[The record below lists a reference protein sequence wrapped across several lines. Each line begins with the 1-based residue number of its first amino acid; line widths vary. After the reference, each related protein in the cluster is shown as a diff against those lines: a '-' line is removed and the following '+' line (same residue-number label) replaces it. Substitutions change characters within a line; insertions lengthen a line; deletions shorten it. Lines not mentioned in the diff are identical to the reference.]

1 MAKRKV
7 ELTDDQREK
16 NELILARIESEKA
29 RLFEETR
36 ALQQQFRRNIK
47 RKRAKGHSVSGFE
60 EAEQRSSPSYDLD

>member
-7 ELTDDQREK
+7 ELTEEQKRR
-16 NELILARIESEKA
+16 NAMILARIEAEKA

-47 RKRAKGHSVSGFE
+47 RKRMRDRRNGME
-60 EAEQRSSPSYDLD
+60 DPDE

>member
-7 ELTDDQREK
+7 ELTNNQVKRND
-16 NELILARIESEKA
+16 LILARIETEKN

-47 RKRAKGHSVSGFE
+47 RKRAEGKNMIQE
-60 EAEQRSSPSYDLD
+60 RIYIDD

>member
-7 ELTDDQREK
+7 ELTSDQK
-16 NELILARIESEKA
+16 NRNLMILAAIDAERD

-47 RKRAKGHSVSGFE
+47 RKRSKSRVIAE
-60 EAEQRSSPSYDLD
+60 EAYID

>member
-7 ELTDDQREK
+7 ELTDEQKLR
-16 NELILARIESEKA
+16 NQMILARIDAERD

-47 RKRAKGHSVSGFE
+47 RKRSKTRSLAEEEFE
-60 EAEQRSSPSYDLD
+60 D

>member
-7 ELTDDQREK
+7 ELTDDQKMK
-16 NELILARIESEKA
+16 NKVILAQIDAEKA

-47 RKRAKGHSVSGFE
+47 RKRSTGQSFNE
-60 EAEQRSSPSYDLD
+60 EFNEEIS

>member
-7 ELTDDQREK
+7 ELTNDQVDR
-16 NELILARIESEKA
+16 NDYILARIDAERD

-47 RKRAKGHSVSGFE
+47 RKRSKSRLLVE
-60 EAEQRSSPSYDLD
+60 EDFVD

>member
-7 ELTDDQREK
+7 ELTDEQKQR
-16 NELILARIESEKA
+16 NQLILARIEAERD

-47 RKRAKGHSVSGFE
+47 RKRSKS
-60 EAEQRSSPSYDLD
+60 RSLSQDDFDD

>member
-7 ELTDDQREK
+7 KLTNEQKDK
-16 NELILARIESEKA
+16 NLMILAAIDAERD

-47 RKRAKGHSVSGFE
+47 RKRSKSRIGAE
-60 EAEQRSSPSYDLD
+60 EAYND

>member
-7 ELTDDQREK
+7 ELTDEQK
-16 NELILARIESEKA
+16 NRNLMILASIEAERD

-47 RKRAKGHSVSGFE
+47 RKRSKS
-60 EAEQRSSPSYDLD
+60 RSMLDDDFSD

>member
-7 ELTDDQREK
+7 ELTTDQK
-16 NELILARIESEKA
+16 DMNLMILARIEAERD

-47 RKRAKGHSVSGFE
+47 RKRSKSRLISEDDFE
-60 EAEQRSSPSYDLD
+60 V

>member
-7 ELTDDQREK
+7 ELTDEQKIR
-16 NELILARIESEKA
+16 NQMILARIDAERD

-47 RKRAKGHSVSGFE
+47 RKRSKSRSFCDE
-60 EAEQRSSPSYDLD
+60 EYED